1 MITVCT
7 SSEGEGK
14 QGRPSPFVI
23 EYVLT
28 EVAVRFAG
36 IEAPHALLVIDVPAR
51 EPYSDDRVP
60 WTYEG
65 G

>member
-7 SSEGEGK
+7 SGEGEGE
-14 QGRPSPFVI
+14 QGCPSPFVI
-23 EYVLT
+23 EY
-28 EVAVRFAG
+28 EPAEAAVGFTG
-36 IEAPHALLVIDVPAR
+36 INAPPALLVIDIPAR
-51 EPYSDDRVP
+51 EPYSDDKVP